1 MLSRVYI
8 IYLGLETIRSIRGTR
23 TNDHALLL
31 EISFPLVK
39 IVETSKVVAT
49 YGVCMTYGAT
59 HALICLLFEIMVKMN
74 KHKL

>member
-49 YGVCMTYGAT
+49 YGVCMTCPNMLTFRDNG
-59 HALICLLFEIMVKMN
+59 EN
-74 KHKL
+74 E